1 MSAEEAGKWTGLTS
15 ILDVP
20 IVCQLCGSTC
30 RAGDCEPDV
39 DGEGSLGCPV
49 TDCGGIMQE
58 FGR

>member
-1 MSAEEAGKWTGLTS
+1 MAELQS

-20 IVCQLCGSTC
+20 MVCDTCGSTC
-30 RAGDCEPDV
+30 TVKDCEPDV

-49 TDCGGIMQE
+49 ADCGGMMFE